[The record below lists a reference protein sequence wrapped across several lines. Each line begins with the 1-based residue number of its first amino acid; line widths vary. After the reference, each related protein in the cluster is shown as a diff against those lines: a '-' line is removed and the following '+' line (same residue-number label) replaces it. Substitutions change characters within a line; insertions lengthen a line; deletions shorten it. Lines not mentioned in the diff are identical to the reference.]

1 MDIDIVTL
9 DPEAKLND
17 SDMADIDAVE
27 DAQC

>member
-1 MDIDIVTL
+1 MDIDIL
-9 DPEAKLND
+9 AIDPEAKLSD